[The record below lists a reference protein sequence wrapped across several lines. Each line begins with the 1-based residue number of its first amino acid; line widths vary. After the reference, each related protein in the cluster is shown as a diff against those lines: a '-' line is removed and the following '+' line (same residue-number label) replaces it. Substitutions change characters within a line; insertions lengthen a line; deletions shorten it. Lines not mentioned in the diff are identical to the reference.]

1 MRRCL
6 VLFVMSLWLLWVSDT
21 AAIAEKSSV
30 QVNDSYRVINVVNDF
45 QSYYQKCSKMG
56 WPDRLDNWDTMLEGK
71 YPRFFKDAIYRGK
84 NGTDRDHYKQ
94 SCIRLFWDEVAPR
107 IGEIGHLN
115 SNLEKKIHL
124 MVTEFQKQLPDFMP
138 ATDFY
143 ITISFSFRGKA
154 LPVENRTIIAIG
166 LETFNLGDEQQIYIT
181 LAHEMFHLYHFS
193 FFQPGGGLYR
203 SLWAEGLA
211 TYASA
216 VVVPGNRRSVYLGFP
231 VEKMN
236 RCYELLPLLA
246 EDLKK
251 NLGRNDHR
259 LKRIYFGAEPN
270 ETLVPPE
277 AGYYVGLL
285 ILEKLAAETSLD
297 QLARMPADKVMPL
310 LAKELATLE
319 RNNEN

>member
-1 MRRCL
+1 MKRRL
-6 VLFVMSLWLLWVSDT
+6 VFFVLSLWLLWV
-21 AAIAEKSSV
+21 AATVAMAIKSSV

-45 QSYYQKCSKMG
+45 QAYYQKCSKMG
-56 WPDRLDNWDTMLEGK
+56 WPDRLDHWDTMLEVK

-84 NGTDRDHYKQ
+84 NGIERDRYKQ
-94 SCIRLFWDEVAPR
+94 NCIRLFWDEVAPR
-107 IGEIGHLN
+107 MVEISHLN
-115 SNLEKKIHL
+115 RNLEKKINL
-124 MVTEFQKQLPDFMP
+124 MVTEFRKQLPDFVP

-143 ITISFSFRGKA
+143 ITISFSFKGKA
-154 LPVENRTIIAIG
+154 LPFDNRNIIAIG

-203 SLWAEGLA
+203 LLWAEGLA

-216 VVVPGNRRSVYLGFP
+216 VVVPGHRRSFYLGFP

-270 ETLVPPE
+270 ETSVPPE

-285 ILEKLAAETSLD
+285 ILEKLAAQTPLD
-297 QLARMPADKVMPL
+297 QLAKMPADKVMPL
-310 LAKELATLE
+310 LAKELAILE
-319 RNNEN
+319 RNYEN